1 MMSFLE
7 VLVDPFR
14 NSCSKVMKI
23 HEIVEENKMGFHLFG
38 LHDV

>member
-1 MMSFLE
+1 MSLLE

-23 HEIVEENKMGFHLFG
+23 HEIVVEENKMGVHLFG